1 MNLREKLAELGFIK
15 KEPQAKLELQDVT
28 GELLEFSTIG
38 DIAQVKKGV
47 PVTAE
52 DGEHVLTI
60 DEIVYTVNVAD
71 GKIASVLKKEEEDQT
86 AEFVETVVTAFT
98 DLETKFG
105 LANAEITN
113 LRQELTDLK
122 ANLSHK
128 QEPTKPVN
136 TGVNFGGKTFDMT
149 KLNFKK

>member
-15 KEPQAKLELQDVT
+15 EEPQAKLELQDVV
-28 GELLEFSTIG
+28 GEPLVFSNIG
-38 DIAQVKKGV
+38 DIAQVKEGV
-47 PVTAE
+47 QVDAT

-60 DEIVYTVNVAD
+60 DETVYTVNVSG
-71 GKIASVLKKEEEDQT
+71 GKIASVVKKEEDQT
-86 AEFVETVVTAFT
+86 AEFVETVVTAFN
-98 DLETKFG
+98 DLQSKFG
-105 LANAEITN
+105 LATAEITN

>member
-15 KEPQAKLELQDVT
+15 KEPQAKLELQDVV
-28 GELLEFSTIG
+28 GEPLVFSTIG
-38 DIAQVKKGV
+38 DIAQVKEGV
-47 PVTAE
+47 SVDAT

-71 GKIASVLKKEEEDQT
+71 GKIASVVKKEEDQT
-86 AEFVETVVTAFT
+86 AEFVETVVTAFN
-98 DLETKFG
+98 DLQSKFG
-105 LANAEITN
+105 LATAEITN

-136 TGVNFGGKTFDMT
+136 TGVNFGGKTFDVT

>member
-15 KEPQAKLELQDVT
+15 EEPQAKLELQDVV
-28 GELLEFSTIG
+28 GEPLVFSTIG
-38 DIAQVKKGV
+38 DIAQVKEGV
-47 PVTAE
+47 QVDAT

-60 DEIVYTVNVAD
+60 DEIVYTVNVSG
-71 GKIASVLKKEEEDQT
+71 GKIASVVKKEEDQT
-86 AEFVETVVTAFT
+86 AEFVETVVTAFN
-98 DLETKFG
+98 DLQSKFG
-105 LANAEITN
+105 LATAEITN

-136 TGVNFGGKTFDMT
+136 TGVNFGGKTFDVT

>member
-1 MNLREKLAELGFIK
+1 MNLREKLAELGFVK
-15 KEPQAKLELQDVT
+15 KEPQAKLELQDVA
-28 GELLEFSTIG
+28 GEPLVFSAIG
-38 DIAQVKKGV
+38 DIAQVKEGV
-47 PVTAE
+47 SVDAT

-60 DEIVYTVNVAD
+60 DEIVYTVSVAS
-71 GKIASVLKKEEEDQT
+71 GKIASVVKKEEDQT
-86 AEFVETVVTAFT
+86 AEFVETVVTAFN
-98 DLETKFG
+98 DLQSKFG
-105 LANAEITN
+105 LATAEITN

-136 TGVNFGGKTFDMT
+136 TGVNFGGKTFDVT

>member
-15 KEPQAKLELQDVT
+15 KEPQAKLELQDVV
-28 GELLEFSTIG
+28 GEPLVFSTIG
-38 DIAQVKKGV
+38 DIAQVKEGV
-47 PVTAE
+47 PVDAT

-60 DEIVYTVNVAD
+60 DEIVYTVNVSE
-71 GKIASVLKKEEEDQT
+71 GKIASVVKKEEDQT
-86 AEFVETVVTAFT
+86 AEFVETVVTAFN
-98 DLETKFG
+98 DLQSKFG
-105 LANAEITN
+105 LATAEITN

-136 TGVNFGGKTFDMT
+136 TGVNFGGKTFDLT

>member
-15 KEPQAKLELQDVT
+15 EEPQAKLELQDVV
-28 GELLEFSTIG
+28 GEPLVFSTIG
-38 DIAQVKKGV
+38 DIAQVKEGV
-47 PVTAE
+47 QVDAT

-60 DEIVYTVNVAD
+60 DEIVYTVNVSG
-71 GKIASVLKKEEEDQT
+71 GKIASVVKKEEDQT
-86 AEFVETVVTAFT
+86 AEFVETVVTAFN
-98 DLETKFG
+98 DLQSKFG
-105 LANAEITN
+105 LATAEITN

-128 QEPTKPVN
+128 QEPIKPVN
-136 TGVNFGGKTFDMT
+136 TGVNFGGKTFDVT

>member
-15 KEPQAKLELQDVT
+15 EEPQAKLELQDVV
-28 GELLEFSTIG
+28 GEPLVFSTIG
-38 DIAQVKKGV
+38 DIAQVKEGV
-47 PVTAE
+47 TVDAT

-60 DEIVYTVNVAD
+60 DEIVYTVNVSG
-71 GKIASVLKKEEEDQT
+71 GKIASVVKKEEDQT
-86 AEFVETVVTAFT
+86 AEFVETVVTAFN
-98 DLETKFG
+98 DLQSKFG
-105 LANAEITN
+105 LATAEITN

-136 TGVNFGGKTFDMT
+136 TGVNFGGKTFDVT

>member
-15 KEPQAKLELQDVT
+15 EEPQAKLELQDVV
-28 GELLEFSTIG
+28 GEPLVFSNIG
-38 DIAQVKKGV
+38 DIAQVKEGV
-47 PVTAE
+47 QVDAT

-60 DEIVYTVNVAD
+60 DETVYTVNVSG
-71 GKIASVLKKEEEDQT
+71 GKIASVVKKEEDQT
-86 AEFVETVVTAFT
+86 AEFVETVVTAFN
-98 DLETKFG
+98 DLQSKFG
-105 LANAEITN
+105 LATAEITN

-136 TGVNFGGKTFDMT
+136 TGVNFGGKTFDVT

>member
-1 MNLREKLAELGFIK
+1 MNFREKLAELGFIK
-15 KEPQAKLELQDVT
+15 EEPQAKLELQDVV
-28 GELLEFSTIG
+28 GEPLVFSTIG
-38 DIAQVKKGV
+38 DIAQVKEGV
-47 PVTAE
+47 PVDAT

-60 DEIVYTVNVAD
+60 DEIVYTVNVSG
-71 GKIASVLKKEEEDQT
+71 GKIASVVKKEEDQT
-86 AEFVETVVTAFT
+86 AEFVETVVTAFN
-98 DLETKFG
+98 DLQSKFG
-105 LANAEITN
+105 LATAEITN

-136 TGVNFGGKTFDMT
+136 TGVNFGGKTFDVT

>member
-15 KEPQAKLELQDVT
+15 KEPQAKLELQDVV
-28 GELLEFSTIG
+28 GEPLVFSTIG
-38 DIAQVKKGV
+38 DIAQVKEGV
-47 PVTAE
+47 PVDAT

-71 GKIASVLKKEEEDQT
+71 GKIASVVKKEEDQT
-86 AEFVETVVTAFT
+86 AEFVETVVTAFN
-98 DLETKFG
+98 DLQSKFG
-105 LANAEITN
+105 LATAEITN

-136 TGVNFGGKTFDMT
+136 TGVNFGGKTFDVT

>member
-15 KEPQAKLELQDVT
+15 KEPQAKLELQDVV
-28 GELLEFSTIG
+28 GEPLVFSTIG
-38 DIAQVKKGV
+38 DIAQVKEGV
-47 PVTAE
+47 PVDAT

-60 DEIVYTVNVAD
+60 DEIVYTVSVAS
-71 GKIASVLKKEEEDQT
+71 GKIASVVKKEEDQT
-86 AEFVETVVTAFT
+86 AEFVETVVTAFN
-98 DLETKFG
+98 DLQSKFG
-105 LANAEITN
+105 LATAEITN

-136 TGVNFGGKTFDMT
+136 TGVNFGGKTFDVT